1 MKILIVDDV
10 KMSLEIEKEFLKD
23 TGCELVSAANGREGL
38 ERAREERPDLVMT
51 DLHMPEMDGAEL
63 CIAMKDDP
71 AMKSVPVIILTSD
84 SNPEN
89 LEKCHNARCDG
100 ILKKPFQKGD
110 IIETVRKY
118 IKILCR
124 EHKRAAV
131 GFDVFYNFNEESSSA
146 LVTDISSG
154 GMFVRTDSPLP
165 IDSETAF
172 SLVIGNS
179 PEPINVKGKVVRTVR
194 RDRSDSYDEQP
205 GMGVMFRD
213 APGELLEIIDELINK

>member
-10 KMSLEIEKEFLKD
+10 KMSLEIQKEFLKD
-23 TGCELVSAANGREGL
+23 TGCELVSAQNGLEGL
-38 ERAREERPDLVMT
+38 EKARKERPDLVMT
-51 DLHMPEMDGAEL
+51 DLHMPEMGGAEL

-71 AMKSVPVIILTSD
+71 VMKSVPVIILTSD

-118 IKILCR
+118 AKILCR

-131 GFDVFYNFNEESSSA
+131 GFDVFYSFNEESGSA

-165 IDSETAF
+165 IDAETAF
-172 SLVIGNS
+172 SLVIGDS
-179 PEPINVKGKVVRTVR
+179 PEPFNADGKVVRTISHG
-194 RDRSDSYDEQP
+194 RSDSYDEQP
-205 GMGVMFRD
+205 GMGIKFTN
-213 APGELLEIIDELINK
+213 APGELLDIIDKLINH